1 MSIPNW
7 TDMNLYHYL
16 AIGGGVFILLALI
29 LFFTRLSKL
38 KVPAIFL
45 GIVGGLG
52 AGVGLGVVGM
62 GFLGYHWEPQSSG
75 GDPREAMAMN
85 GPPPMPGG
93 MMGGGG
99 RPPGMGGGRQG
110 GGGGRGP
117 NSKNQLATLV
127 AKLDLLTHK
136 PLAVRLDAKQK
147 DEVRKQLKDLDDGEL
162 SEEKAKE
169 RLDALLEILKDH
181 RKTLEDAGYR
191 WPGQGGGGFPGRA
204 AGDANP
210 FKEEQNEKHLKAL
223 RELLAEA
230 PTE

>member
-1 MSIPNW
+1 M
-7 TDMNLYHYL
+7 
-16 AIGGGVFILLALI
+16 GG
-29 LFFTRLSKL
+29 
-38 KVPAIFL
+38 
-45 GIVGGLG
+45 
-52 AGVGLGVVGM
+52 
-62 GFLGYHWEPQSSG
+62 
-75 GDPREAMAMN
+75 
-85 GPPPMPGG
+85 GG

-99 RPPGMGGGRQG
+99 GRGMGGRQG

-136 PLAVRLDAKQK
+136 PLAVRLDAQQK
-147 DEVRKQLKDLDDGEL
+147 DKMREQLKDLDDGEL

-169 RLDALLEILKDH
+169 RLDALLEILKDQ

-191 WPGQGGGGFPGRA
+191 WPGQGGGGFQRPA
-204 AGDANP
+204 DVPNP
-210 FKEEQNEKHLKAL
+210 FKVEQNEQHLKAL